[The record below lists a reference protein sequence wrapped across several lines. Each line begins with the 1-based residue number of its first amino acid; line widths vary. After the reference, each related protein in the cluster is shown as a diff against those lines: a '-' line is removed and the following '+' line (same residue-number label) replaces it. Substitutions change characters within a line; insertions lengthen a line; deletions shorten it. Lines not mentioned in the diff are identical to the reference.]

1 MFPHPVITN
10 RFKTEAQK
18 PEFVNRLFDR
28 GAQYYDGINSWG
40 FLGTGSD
47 YRRLALRKHGLRPGH
62 RLLDVG
68 CGTGLVAFE
77 AAKILGTAENIT
89 CLDPSEGMLSVAKS
103 KLKARFL
110 QGRAEVIP

>member
-1 MFPHPVITN
+1 MFPHPVITK
-10 RFKTEAQK
+10 RIETEEQK
-18 PEFVNRLFDR
+18 PELVNRLFAR

-40 FLGTGSD
+40 FLGTGSE

-62 RLLDVG
+62 RLLAVG
-68 CGTGLVAFE
+68 CGTGLVALA
-77 AAKILGTAENIT
+77 AAKVLGSAENIT

-110 QGRAEVIP
+110 QGRAEEI